1 MTLLP
6 FLPHRDLPAVCFC
19 LYLVCHSNSNGISRS
34 TNNRSS
40 SITIIKTSHRFCCF
54 CWKMTLQ
61 IFVIEARKT
70 AIDIQSCGFISSL
83 QGFQCIHNM
92 KSTCAS
98 SLSTFNLLNLNNIEH
113 NHWLK
118 MNNENKT
125 DEWRKNIE
133 KNCELLCTFNQKI
146 WMQNAE
152 CWCGCHNRFLFKQ
165 STQSRLSDWLWCLV
179 QIVLFDGKSLKQSMC
194 SFEDE

>member
-19 LYLVCHSNSNGISRS
+19 LYSVCHSNSNGISRS
-34 TNNRSS
+34 G

-70 AIDIQSCGFISSL
+70 TIDIQSCGFISSL

-125 DEWRKNIE
+125 DEWKKKYRE
-133 KNCELLCTFNQKI
+133 KLWAFMYIQSENL
-146 WMQNAE
+146 NAE
-152 CWCGCHNRFLFKQ
+152 CWMLMR
-165 STQSRLSDWLWCLV
+165 
-179 QIVLFDGKSLKQSMC
+179 MP
-194 SFEDE
+194 